1 MPDPRYCRGRLFGNG
16 VFHRDDGT
24 KPVERTTI
32 RERVYS
38 SSGWKVVGGLSLPFQ
53 MNIRLRGRRGTR
65 IPLIARYLPQ
75 PIDKRHKIGRMILS
89 GKSGNSNRP
98 VLPSSRSLHPNANV

>member
-16 VFHRDDGT
+16 VSHRDDGT
-24 KPVERTTI
+24 KPVKRITI

-98 VLPSSRSLHPNANV
+98 VLPSSGSLHPNANV